1 MKHLYNWI
9 SIKKLL
15 TIMFLLLLLFFLIY
29 SVYTYHTLEASKVV
43 DGDKTEQ
50 FVLEE
55 TELISIE
62 NIYQFQGE
70 EAFHI
75 VAGKNDA
82 GDECLLFVPL
92 DDSLSKDSIIA
103 VSSENILSQDKIEKE
118 WQKNCS
124 QCKLMRSHPA
134 MIGEKPL
141 WELTYTDRSNRYV
154 IEYIN
159 LEDGT
164 IYEQLKLF
172 RKYSERG

>member
-1 MKHLYNWI
+1 MKKKSDLSMKHLYNWI

-82 GDECLLFVPL
+82 GDER
-92 DDSLSKDSIIA
+92 
-103 VSSENILSQDKIEKE
+103 SEERRVGKE
-118 WQKNCS
+118 W
-124 QCKLMRSHPA
+124 L
-134 MIGEKPL
+134 
-141 WELTYTDRSNRYV
+141 
-154 IEYIN
+154 
-159 LEDGT
+159 
-164 IYEQLKLF
+164 
-172 RKYSERG
+172 SE